1 MARNKDKK
9 GQPLAPAAT
18 QKYVQLSEVR
28 DDTVVL
34 RDGSLRQIIK
44 VTPVPTE
51 LRSTQEQE
59 AVVHQF
65 RSFLNA
71 LRFPIQIVI
80 QGRRVDLSK
89 YMQKLQ
95 NVAVEEANEL
105 LKVQLVDY
113 LDFIE
118 RLSNEVNIMDRTFY
132 VIVPHSKAVSD
143 ATTKKSFLDKILG
156 GKKTKETVYTTE
168 EFKELHTQLMEKT
181 QIVSGRLESMGIR
194 SQTLQ
199 TQELI
204 ELFYNVY
211 NPEEATAQRIQD
223 TGEITSAVVKHKT
236 ETGLPPEIETIL
248 NAAKNNPLPTQA
260 PPQAQGKPVATP
272 VPSSPPSSPVPA
284 APTPPAPAEAGV
296 AEAVSTPAIAKRSL
310 GEILGRLGGA
320 RTEKTAEE
328 LEMEVFKKGLT
339 DVLDVISPA
348 GMAINPNY
356 LEIGNFYART
366 LFVFTYPRYLTSG
379 WLSPIYNLDATID
392 VSMFVYPMETNIVL
406 NQLRRKTTQLQSS
419 LQVEQEKGLIRNPEL
434 ETAVGD
440 IEELRD
446 TLQKGETRLFQY
458 SLYFTIYAKTLDDL
472 QKLTKQIESTLG
484 GMLVYTKQALLQMEQ
499 GFNTTLPMFSDEL
512 EIVRNLDTDSL
523 STVFPFSSQDIS
535 HHDGVLYGINL
546 HNSSLVLFDRFKME
560 NANQVVFAKSG
571 AGKSYAVKLE
581 ALRSLMLG
589 TEAIIIDPEN
599 EYKSLS
605 QTIGGSYIELSLNS
619 NQKINPFDLPRFSD
633 DAQDTGEDLLRTTI
647 ASLHGLISL
656 MAGGL
661 SPEEDAILDK
671 ALYETYALKDI
682 TVDPKTQN
690 NPPPLLADLV
700 NVLANMNGAENLINR
715 LLKYSEGSF
724 SSLFNAPTNIDLTNR
739 LTVFSIRNMED
750 ELRPLAMYLVL
761 NYIWGRVKSQLKRRL
776 LLIDEAWWMM
786 RFEDTAK
793 FLNAMTKRARKYYLG
808 VTIISQDVE
817 DFVENSYG
825 KAVVSNSSTQLLLG
839 QAPSAVDK
847 LASVFKLTEG
857 EKQFLLTADVGQGLL
872 VAGIDR
878 AAIQIIASYTE
889 DQFITTNP
897 EQLLMMFGQEVSNG

>member
-1 MARNKDKK
+1 MSKDKK
-9 GQPLAPAAT
+9 AAQAAAAT
-18 QKYVQLSEVR
+18 QQYVQISEIR
-28 DDTVVL
+28 DDVVVL
-34 RDGSLRQIIK
+34 HDGSLRQIIK
-44 VTPVPTE
+44 VTPIPTE
-51 LRSTQEQE
+51 LRSQKEQE
-59 AVVHQF
+59 AVVFQF

-71 LRFPIQIVI
+71 LRFPVQIVI

-89 YMQKLQ
+89 YVQKLES
-95 NVAVEEANEL
+95 VAAEEANEL
-105 LKVQLVDY
+105 LRIQLVDY
-113 LDFIE
+113 IDFIE

-132 VIVPHSKAVSD
+132 VVVPHSKVVSD
-143 ATTKKSFLDKILG
+143 ATTKKNFLDKIMG
-156 GKKTKETVYTTE
+156 GKKTKETVFTTE
-168 EFKELHTQLMEKT
+168 EFQELRTQLIEKS
-181 QIVSGRLESMGIR
+181 QVVAGRLESMGIR
-194 SQTLQ
+194 STALN

-211 NPEEATAQRIQD
+211 NPEEAASERVGD
-223 TGEITSAVVKHKT
+223 TSQITSAVIKHKT
-236 ETGLPPEIETIL
+236 ETGLPATVEEIL
-248 NAAKNNPLPTQA
+248 NAAKSGQ
-260 PPQAQGKPVATP
+260 
-272 VPSSPPSSPVPA
+272 A
-284 APTPPAPAEAGV
+284 APTSETPATPPAATPSPEGAPGAAAPAP
-296 AEAVSTPAIAKRSL
+296 TPAAAPVAP
-310 GEILGRLGGA
+310 EISAATPTVAPKKNLSEIMARLGGKG
-320 RTEKTAEE
+320 EKTAEE
-328 LEMEVFKKGLT
+328 IEMDVFKKGLA

-348 GMAINPNY
+348 GMAINANY
-356 LEIGNFYART
+356 VELGSFFART

-392 VSMFVYPMETNIVL
+392 ISMFIYPMETNIVL

-419 LQVEQEKGLIRNPEL
+419 LQVEQEKGLVRNPEL
-434 ETAVGD
+434 ETAIGD

-458 SLYFTIYAKTLDDL
+458 SLYFTIYAKTQEDL
-472 QKLTKQIESTLG
+472 QRLTKQIETTLG

-499 GFNTTLPMFSDEL
+499 GFNTTLPMASDEL
-512 EIVRNLDTDSL
+512 DIVRNLDTDSL
-523 STVFPFSSQDIS
+523 ATVFPFSSQDIS

-546 HNSSLVLFDRFKME
+546 HNSSLVLFDRFKIE

-581 ALRSLMLG
+581 ALRSLMIG
-589 TEAIIIDPEN
+589 TEVIIIDPEN
-599 EYKSLS
+599 EYRSLS

-619 NQKINPFDLPRFSD
+619 AQKINPFDLPRFSTD
-633 DAQDTGEDLLRTTI
+633 GGDTGEDLLRTTI

-661 SPEEDAILDK
+661 NPEEDAILDK

-682 TVDPKTQN
+682 SVDPATQG
-690 NPPPLLADLV
+690 NPPPLLIDLI
-700 NVLANMNGAENLINR
+700 NVLSNMNGGENLINR

-724 SSLFNAPTNIDLTNR
+724 SNLFNAPTNIDLTNR

-776 LLIDEAWWMM
+776 LVIDEAWWMM
-786 RFEDTAK
+786 RFDDTAK

-808 VTIISQDVE
+808 VSVISQDVE

-825 KAVVSNSSTQLLLG
+825 KAIVSNSSTQLLLG
-839 QAPSAVDK
+839 QSPAAVDK
-847 LASVFKLTEG
+847 LASVFKLTDG
-857 EKQFLLTADVGQGLL
+857 EKQFLVTADVGQGLL

-897 EQLLMMFGQEVSNG
+897 EQLLMMFGQEVTNNG

>member
-1 MARNKDKK
+1 MAKTDKN
-9 GQPLAPAAT
+9 AAAAAAAT
-18 QKYVQLSEVR
+18 QKYVQISEIR
-28 DDTVVL
+28 DDVVVL
-34 RDGSLRQIIK
+34 HDGSLRQVVK
-44 VTPVPTE
+44 VTPIPTE
-51 LRSTQEQE
+51 LRSQKEQE
-59 AVVHQF
+59 AVIYQF

-71 LRFPIQIVI
+71 LRFPVQIVI

-89 YMQKLQ
+89 YVQKLEG
-95 NVAVEEANEL
+95 VAAEEANEL
-105 LKVQLVDY
+105 LRIQLVDY
-113 LDFIE
+113 IDFIE

-132 VIVPHSKAVSD
+132 IVVPHSKIVSD
-143 ATTKKSFLDKILG
+143 ATTKKSFIDKILG
-156 GKKTKETVYTTE
+156 GKKTKETVFTTE
-168 EFKELHTQLMEKT
+168 EFQELRNQLAEKS
-181 QIVSGRLESMGIR
+181 QVVAGRLESMGIR
-194 SQTLQ
+194 SSTLN

-211 NPEEATAQRIQD
+211 NPEEATSERVGD
-223 TGEITSAVVKHKT
+223 TSEITSAVIKHKT
-236 ETGLPPEIETIL
+236 ETGLPASVEEIL
-248 NAAKNNPLPTQA
+248 NSVRTGQAAPPTPEVAPSPAPTQ
-260 PPQAQGKPVATP
+260 
-272 VPSSPPSSPVPA
+272 
-284 APTPPAPAEAGV
+284 PPAPAAQP
-296 AEAVSTPAIAKRSL
+296 ATTPAPTAETVTAPTVAPKKTL
-310 GEILGRLGGA
+310 GEIMSRLGGK
-320 RTEKTAEE
+320 TEKTAEQI
-328 LEMEVFKKGLT
+328 EMDVFKKGLA

-348 GMAINPNY
+348 GMAINANY
-356 LEIGNFYART
+356 VEIGSFYART

-379 WLSPIYNLDATID
+379 WLSPLYNLDATID
-392 VSMFVYPMETNIVL
+392 ISMFIYPMETNIVL

-434 ETAVGD
+434 ETAIGD

-458 SLYFTIYAKTLDDL
+458 SLYFTIYAKTQEDL
-472 QKLTKQIESTLG
+472 QKLTKQIETTLG

-499 GFNTTLPMFSDEL
+499 GFNTTLPMALDEL

-523 STVFPFSSQDIS
+523 ATVFPFSSQDIS

-546 HNSSLVLFDRFKME
+546 HNSSLVLFDRFKIE

-581 ALRSLMLG
+581 ALRSLMIG
-589 TEAIIIDPEN
+589 TEVIIIDPEN

-619 NQKINPFDLPRFSD
+619 AQKINPFDLPHFSTD
-633 DAQDTGEDLLRTTI
+633 SEDTGEDLLRTTI

-682 TVDPKTQN
+682 SVDPATQN
-690 NPPPLLADLV
+690 NPPPLLIDLI
-700 NVLANMNGAENLINR
+700 NVLSNMNGGENLINR

-724 SSLFNAPTNIDLTNR
+724 SNLFNAPTNIDLTNR

-776 LLIDEAWWMM
+776 LVIDEAWWMM
-786 RFEDTAK
+786 RFDDTAK

-808 VTIISQDVE
+808 VSVISQDVE

-825 KAVVSNSSTQLLLG
+825 KAIVSNSSTQLLLG
-839 QAPSAVDK
+839 QSPAAVDK
-847 LASVFKLTEG
+847 LASVFKLTDG

-897 EQLLMMFGQEVSNG
+897 EQLLMMFGQEVTNNG

>member
-1 MARNKDKK
+1 MKGKNKKTT
-9 GQPLAPAAT
+9 QAAAAT
-18 QKYVQLSEVR
+18 QQYVQVSEIR
-28 DDTVVL
+28 DDIVVL
-34 RDGSLRQIIK
+34 GDGSLRQVIK
-44 VTPVPTE
+44 VTPIPTE
-51 LRSTQEQE
+51 LRSQKEQD
-59 AVVHQF
+59 AVVFQF

-71 LRFPIQIVI
+71 LKFPIQVVI

-89 YMQKLQ
+89 YLQKLT
-95 NVAVEEANEL
+95 NISAEETNEL
-105 LKVQLVDY
+105 LKIQLADY
-113 LDFIE
+113 VDFIE

-132 VIVPHSKAVSD
+132 VTVPHSKVVSD
-143 ATTKKSFLDKILG
+143 ATTKKSFLDKIMG
-156 GKKTKETVYTTE
+156 GKKTKETVITTE
-168 EFKELHTQLMEKT
+168 EFQELRSQLAEKT

-194 SQTLQ
+194 SQTL
-199 TQELI
+199 TTPELI

-211 NPEEATAQRIQD
+211 NPEEASSERVSD
-223 TGEITSAVVKHKT
+223 VSHITSPVIKQKT
-236 ETGLPPEIETIL
+236 ETGLPEDVENIL
-248 NAAKNNPLPTQA
+248 SSVRANLA
-260 PPQAQGKPVATP
+260 PPTGQETVQAKPN
-272 VPSSPPSSPVPA
+272 PVPA
-284 APTPPAPAEAGV
+284 QSNEPKEETVTPTMSE
-296 AEAVSTPAIAKRSL
+296 KKSL
-310 GEILGRLGGA
+310 GEIMSRLGGKH
-320 RTEKTAEE
+320 EKTADE
-328 LEMEVFKKGLT
+328 LEAEVFKKGLT

-348 GMAINPNY
+348 GMAINANY
-356 LEIGNFYART
+356 IEIGNFFART
-366 LFVFTYPRYLTSG
+366 LFVFTYPRYLTTG
-379 WLSPIYNLDATID
+379 WLSPVFNLDAAID
-392 VSMFVYPMETNIVL
+392 ISMFIYPMESNIVL

-419 LQVEQEKGLIRNPEL
+419 LQVEQEKGLVRNPEL

-458 SLYFTIYAKTLDDL
+458 SLYFTIYAKSLEDL
-472 QKLTKQIESTLG
+472 QKLTKQIETTLG
-484 GMLVYTKQALLQMEQ
+484 GMLVYTKQSVLQMEQ
-499 GFNTTLPMFSDEL
+499 GFNTTLPLANDEL
-512 EIVRNLDTDSL
+512 EVVRNLDTDSL

-546 HNSSLVLFDRFKME
+546 HNSSLVLFDRFKIE

-581 ALRSLMLG
+581 TLRSLMMG

-599 EYKSLS
+599 EYKALS

-619 NQKINPFDLPRFSD
+619 SQKINPFDLPRFTTEVE
-633 DAQDTGEDLLRTTI
+633 DTPEDLLRTTI

-661 SPEEDAILDK
+661 NPEEDAILDK

-682 TVDPKTQN
+682 TVDPKSQG
-690 NPPPLLADLV
+690 NPPPLLSDLV
-700 NVLANMNGAENLINR
+700 NVLANMNGAEGLINR
-715 LLKYSEGSF
+715 LLKYTEGSF
-724 SSLFNAPTNIDLTNR
+724 SSLFNAPTNIDMTNR

-776 LLIDEAWWMM
+776 LVIDEAWWMM
-786 RFEDTAK
+786 RFDDTAK

-808 VTIISQDVE
+808 VTVISQDVE

-825 KAVVSNSSTQLLLG
+825 KAIVSNSSTQLLLG

-847 LASVFKLTEG
+847 LASVFKLTDG
-857 EKQFLLTADVGQGLL
+857 EKQFLLTTDVGQGLL

-897 EQLLMMFGQEVSNG
+897 EQLLMMFGQEVNNDA

>member
-1 MARNKDKK
+1 MAKNDKK
-9 GQPLAPAAT
+9 AAETAAT
-18 QKYVQLSEVR
+18 QKYVQISEIR
-28 DDTVVL
+28 DDVVVL
-34 RDGSLRQIIK
+34 HDGSLRQVVK
-44 VTPVPTE
+44 VTPIPTD
-51 LRSTQEQE
+51 LRSQKEQE
-59 AVVHQF
+59 AVIYQF

-71 LRFPIQIVI
+71 LRFPVQIVI

-89 YMQKLQ
+89 YVQKLEG
-95 NVAVEEANEL
+95 VAAEEPNEL
-105 LKVQLVDY
+105 LRIQLVDY
-113 LDFIE
+113 IDFIE

-132 VIVPHSKAVSD
+132 VVVPHSKIVSD
-143 ATTKKSFLDKILG
+143 ATTKKSIIDKLLG
-156 GKKTKETVYTTE
+156 GKKTKETVFTTE
-168 EFKELHTQLMEKT
+168 EFQELRNQLAEKS
-181 QIVSGRLESMGIR
+181 QVVSGRLESMGIR
-194 SQTLQ
+194 SSLLN

-211 NPEEATAQRIQD
+211 NPEEATSERVGD
-223 TGEITSAVVKHKT
+223 TSEITSAVIKHKT
-236 ETGLPPEIETIL
+236 ETGLPASVEEIL
-248 NAAKNNPLPTQA
+248 NSVRTGQAA
-260 PPQAQGKPVATP
+260 PPAPEVATP
-272 VPSSPPSSPVPA
+272 PSPAQPAQAPA
-284 APTPPAPAEAGV
+284 APA
-296 AEAVSTPAIAKRSL
+296 TPATAPETVTAPTVAPKKSL
-310 GEILGRLGGA
+310 GEIMSRLGGKN
-320 RTEKTAEE
+320 EKTAEQI
-328 LEMEVFKKGLT
+328 EMDVFKKGLA
-339 DVLDVISPA
+339 DVLDVIAPA
-348 GMAINPNY
+348 GMAINANY
-356 LEIGNFYART
+356 VEIGSFYART

-379 WLSPIYNLDATID
+379 WLSPLYNLDATID
-392 VSMFVYPMETNIVL
+392 ISMFIYPMETNIVL

-434 ETAVGD
+434 ETAIGD

-458 SLYFTIYAKTLDDL
+458 SLYFTIYAKSQEDL
-472 QKLTKQIESTLG
+472 QKLTKQIETTLG

-499 GFNTTLPMFSDEL
+499 GFNTTLPMALDEL

-523 STVFPFSSQDIS
+523 ATVFPFSSQDIS

-546 HNSSLVLFDRFKME
+546 HNSSLVLFDRFKIE

-581 ALRSLMLG
+581 ALRSLMIG
-589 TEAIIIDPEN
+589 TEVIIIDPEN

-619 NQKINPFDLPRFSD
+619 AQKINPFDLPHFSTD
-633 DAQDTGEDLLRTTI
+633 TEDTGEDLLRTTI

-682 TVDPKTQN
+682 SVDPATQN
-690 NPPPLLADLV
+690 NPPPLLIDLI
-700 NVLANMNGAENLINR
+700 NVLSNMNGGENLINR

-724 SSLFNAPTNIDLTNR
+724 SNLFNAPTNIDLTNR

-776 LLIDEAWWMM
+776 LVIDEAWWMM
-786 RFEDTAK
+786 RFDDTAK

-808 VTIISQDVE
+808 VSVISQDVE

-825 KAVVSNSSTQLLLG
+825 KAIVSNSSTQLLLG
-839 QAPSAVDK
+839 QSPAAVDK
-847 LASVFKLTEG
+847 LASVFKLTDG

-897 EQLLMMFGQEVSNG
+897 EQLLMMFGQEVTNNG

>member
-1 MARNKDKK
+1 MSKKNKDKAV
-9 GQPLAPAAT
+9 APAAT
-18 QKYVQLSEVR
+18 QKYVQISEIR

-34 RDGSLRQIIK
+34 RDGSLRQVIK
-44 VTPVPTE
+44 VTPVSVE
-51 LRSTQEQE
+51 LRSQQEQE
-59 AVVHQF
+59 GVVHQF

-71 LRFPIQIVI
+71 LRFPIQVII

-89 YMQKLQ
+89 YIQKLQ
-95 NVAVEEANEL
+95 GVVAEEPNEL

-113 LDFIE
+113 LDFID
-118 RLSNEVNIMDRTFY
+118 RLSSEVNIMDRSFY
-132 VIVPHSKAVSD
+132 VVVPHSKTVSD
-143 ATTKKSFLDKILG
+143 TSTKKNFLDKLLG
-156 GKKTKETVYTTE
+156 GKKTKETVFPTE
-168 EFKELHTQLMEKT
+168 EFQELRNQLAEKA
-181 QIVSGRLESMGIR
+181 QIVAGRLESMGIR
-194 SQTLQ
+194 SQRLK
-199 TQELI
+199 TQELV
-204 ELFYNVY
+204 ELYYNVY
-211 NPEEATAQRIQD
+211 NPEEASTQRIED
-223 TGEITSAVVKHKT
+223 TSEITSAVIKHKT
-236 ETGLPPEIETIL
+236 ETGLPPEVESIL
-248 NAAKNNPLPTQA
+248 NAAREGLASLPTAQPDGAQA
-260 PPQAQGKPVATP
+260 PSVP
-272 VPSSPPSSPVPA
+272 VPPTNGAPAAEQAAPADTPSSLPDEA
-284 APTPPAPAEAGV
+284 ASTA
-296 AEAVSTPAIAKRSL
+296 TPAIAKKSL
-310 GEILGRLGGA
+310 GEILTRLSGG
-320 RTEKTAEE
+320 KHKQTAN
-328 LEMEVFKKGLT
+328 EMEAEIFKKGLA
-339 DVLDVISPA
+339 DILDIIAPA
-348 GMAINPNY
+348 GMAINPNHI
-356 LEIGNFYART
+356 EIGSFYART
-366 LFVFTYPRYLTSG
+366 MFVFTYPRYLSSG
-379 WLSPIYNLDATID
+379 WLSPIYNLDTTID
-392 VSMFVYPMETNIVL
+392 VSMFIYPLESSIVM

-419 LQVEQEKGLIRNPEL
+419 LQVEQEKNLVRNPEL

-458 SLYFTIYAKTLDDL
+458 SLYFTIYAKTLEDL

-499 GFNTTLPMFSDEL
+499 GFNTTLPIFSDEL

-523 STVFPFSSQDIS
+523 ATVFPFSSQDIS

-546 HNSSLVLFDRFKME
+546 HNSSLVLFDRFRME

-589 TEAIIIDPEN
+589 TEVIVVDPEN
-599 EYKSLS
+599 EYKALS

-619 NQKINPFDLPRFSD
+619 SQKINPFDLPHFTSD
-633 DAQDTGEDLLRTTI
+633 KDDTGEDLLRTTI
-647 ASLHGLISL
+647 ASLHGLVSL

-661 SPEEDAILDK
+661 SAEEDALLDK

-682 TVDPKTQN
+682 TVDPKTQG

-700 NVLANMNGAENLINR
+700 GVLANMTGAESLINR

-776 LLIDEAWWMM
+776 LIIDEAWWMM
-786 RFEDTAK
+786 RYEDTAK

-825 KAVVSNSSTQLLLG
+825 KAVVSNSATQLLLG

-847 LASVFKLTEG
+847 LAGVFKLTEG
-857 EKQFLLTADVGQGLL
+857 EKQFLLTTDVGQGLL

-889 DQFITTNP
+889 DQFITTDP
-897 EQLLMMFGQEVSNG
+897 EQLLMMFGQEAANE

>member
-1 MARNKDKK
+1 MAKK
-9 GQPLAPAAT
+9 RPEAAAAAT
-18 QKYVQLSEVR
+18 QQYVQISEIR
-28 DDTVVL
+28 DDVMIL
-34 RDGSLRQIIK
+34 HDGSLRQIIK
-44 VTPVPTE
+44 VTPIPTE
-51 LRSTQEQE
+51 LRNEKEQE
-59 AVVHQF
+59 AVIYQF

-71 LRFPIQIVI
+71 LHFPVQIVI

-89 YMQKLQ
+89 YIQKLQ
-95 NVAVEEANEL
+95 TVALEESNEL
-105 LKVQLVDY
+105 LKIQLVDY

-132 VIVPHSKAVSD
+132 VVVPHSKVVAD
-143 ATTKKSFLDKILG
+143 ATTKKSFIDKILG
-156 GKKTKETVYTTE
+156 GKKTKETVFTTE
-168 EFKELHTQLMEKT
+168 EFQELRAQLTEKT

-194 SQTLQ
+194 SKALT
-199 TQELI
+199 TEELI

-211 NPEEATAQRIQD
+211 NPEEATSERVTDLGQI
-223 TGEITSAVVKHKT
+223 TGAVIKHKT
-236 ETGLPPEIETIL
+236 ETGLPAEVESIL
-248 NAAKNNPLPTQA
+248 TAARANPVPTV
-260 PPQAQGKPVATP
+260 PPPPTAPVATP
-272 VPSSPPSSPVPA
+272 APATSAPTGEVPA
-284 APTPPAPAEAGV
+284 VAEQPAELAT
-296 AEAVSTPAIAKRSL
+296 ATPTLAPKKTL
-310 GEILGRLGGA
+310 GEILGRLGGIKKE
-320 RTEKTAEE
+320 EKSAEE
-328 LEMEVFKKGLT
+328 LELDIFKKGLA

-348 GMAINPNY
+348 AMAINANY

-366 LFVFTYPRYLTSG
+366 LFVFTYPRYLSSG
-379 WLSPIYNLDATID
+379 WLSPIYNLDTTID
-392 VSMFVYPMETNIVL
+392 ISMFIYPMETNLVL

-446 TLQKGETRLFQY
+446 TLQKGETRLFQF
-458 SLYFTIYAKTLDDL
+458 SLYFTVYAKTLEDL

-484 GMLVYTKQALLQMEQ
+484 GMLVYSKQSLLQMEQ
-499 GFNTTLPMFSDEL
+499 GFNTTLPMALDEL

-546 HNSSLVLFDRFKME
+546 HNSSLVLFDRFKIE

-571 AGKSYAVKLE
+571 AGKSYSVKLE

-589 TEAIIIDPEN
+589 TEVIIIDPEN
-599 EYKSLS
+599 EYRSLS

-619 NQKINPFDLPRFSD
+619 SQKINPFDLPHFSSD
-633 DAQDTGEDLLRTTI
+633 TEDTGEDLLRTTI

-682 TVDPKTQN
+682 SVDPKTQN
-690 NPPPLLADLV
+690 NPPPLLMDLI
-700 NVLANMNGAENLINR
+700 NVLSNMNGGENLINR

-724 SSLFNAPTNIDLTNR
+724 SNLFNSPTNIDLTNR

-776 LLIDEAWWMM
+776 LIIDEAWWMM
-786 RFEDTAK
+786 RYEDTAK

-808 VTIISQDVE
+808 VTVISQDVE

-825 KAVVSNSSTQLLLG
+825 KAIVSNSGTQLLLG

-847 LASVFKLTEG
+847 LASVFKLTDG

-897 EQLLMMFGQEVSNG
+897 EQLLMMFGQEVSTDA

>member
-1 MARNKDKK
+1 MAKK
-9 GQPLAPAAT
+9 NPKLAPAST
-18 QKYVQLSEVR
+18 QKYVQISEIR
-28 DDTVVL
+28 DDVVVL
-34 RDGSLRQIIK
+34 QDGSMRQILK
-44 VTPVPTE
+44 VTPIPTE
-51 LRSTQEQE
+51 LRSEKEQE
-59 AVVHQF
+59 AVVYQF

-71 LRFPIQIVI
+71 LKFPIQIVI

-89 YMQKLQ
+89 YLQKLEGI
-95 NVAVEEANEL
+95 ALEEQNEL
-105 LKVQLVDY
+105 LKIQLADY
-113 LDFIE
+113 IDFID

-132 VIVPHSKAVSD
+132 VIVSHSKVVSD
-143 ATTKKSFLDKILG
+143 NTSKRGILDKLLG
-156 GKKTKETVYTTE
+156 GKKTKETVITTTE
-168 EFKELHTQLMEKT
+168 FAELKVQLTEKS
-181 QIVSGRLESMGIR
+181 QVVSGRLESMGVR
-194 SQTLQ
+194 SALLE

-211 NPEEATAQRIQD
+211 NPEEAATDRVGETSQLTSGVIKQKTA
-223 TGEITSAVVKHKT
+223 
-236 ETGLPPEIETIL
+236 TGLPTGVESLL
-248 NAAKNNPLPTQA
+248 NTVKTNPVPTVGAPADASATPSQPNQPAGEPLPT
-260 PPQAQGKPVATP
+260 PATP
-272 VPSSPPSSPVPA
+272 AAA
-284 APTPPAPAEAGV
+284 APAPTLAPKKSFSEIV
-296 AEAVSTPAIAKRSL
+296 A
-310 GEILGRLGGA
+310 RLGHKE
-320 RTEKTAEE
+320 EKTAEE
-328 LEMEVFKKGLT
+328 LETEIFKKGLA
-339 DVLDVISPA
+339 DILDIISPA
-348 GMAINPNY
+348 AMAINPNDIE
-356 LEIGNFYART
+356 LGNFFART
-366 LFVFTYPRYLTSG
+366 LFVFTYPRYLSSG
-379 WLSPIYNLDATID
+379 WLSPIYNLDATVDI
-392 VSMFVYPMETNIVL
+392 SMFIYPMESNIIL
-406 NQLRRKTTQLQSS
+406 GQLRRKTTQLQSS
-419 LQVEQEKGLIRNPEL
+419 LQVEQEKGLVRNPEL
-434 ETAVGD
+434 ETAIGD

-458 SLYFTIYAKTLDDL
+458 SLYFTIYAKSREDL
-472 QKLTKQIESTLG
+472 QKLTKQVETTLG

-499 GFNTTLPMFSDEL
+499 GFNTTLPIATDEL
-512 EIVRNLDTDSL
+512 DIVRNLDTDSL

-546 HNSSLVLFDRFKME
+546 HNSSLVLFDRFKIE

-571 AGKSYAVKLE
+571 AGKSYAIKLE

-589 TEAIIIDPEN
+589 TEVIIIDPEN

-619 NQKINPFDLPRFSD
+619 AQKINPFDLPKFSTD
-633 DAQDTGEDLLRTTI
+633 VDDTGEDLLRSTI

-661 SPEEDAILDK
+661 NPEEDAILDK

-682 TVDPKTQN
+682 TVDPKTQG
-690 NPPPLLADLV
+690 NPPPLLSDLI
-700 NVLANMNGAENLINR
+700 NVLANMTGAEQLINR

-724 SSLFNAPTNIDLTNR
+724 SNLFNAPTNIDLANR

-761 NYIWGRVKSQLKRRL
+761 NYVWGRVKSQLKKRL
-776 LLIDEAWWMM
+776 LIIDEAWWMM

-808 VTIISQDVE
+808 VTVISQDVE
-817 DFVENSYG
+817 DFMENSYG
-825 KAVVSNSSTQLLLG
+825 KAIVSNSSTQLLLG

-847 LASVFKLTEG
+847 LASVFKLTDG

-897 EQLLMMFGQEVSNG
+897 EQLLMMFGQEVTNNGG

>member
-1 MARNKDKK
+1 MAKSKK
-9 GQPLAPAAT
+9 PEATTAAT
-18 QKYVQLSEVR
+18 QQYVQISEIR
-28 DDTVVL
+28 DDTVIL
-34 RDGSLRQIIK
+34 GDGSLRQIIK
-44 VTPVPTE
+44 VTPIPTE
-51 LRSTQEQE
+51 LRSQKEQE
-59 AVVHQF
+59 AVVYQF

-71 LRFPIQIVI
+71 LRFPVQIVI

-89 YMQKLQ
+89 YVQKLQ
-95 NVAVEEANEL
+95 TVAMEEQNEL
-105 LKVQLVDY
+105 LKIQLADY
-113 LDFIE
+113 IDFIE
-118 RLSNEVNIMDRTFY
+118 RLASEVNIMDRTFY
-132 VIVPHSKAVSD
+132 VVVPHSKVVSD
-143 ATTKKSFLDKILG
+143 ATTKKSFIDKLLG
-156 GKKTKETVYTTE
+156 GKKTKETVFTTE
-168 EFKELHTQLMEKT
+168 EFQELRAQLVEKT
-181 QIVSGRLESMGIR
+181 QIVSGRLESMGVR
-194 SQTLQ
+194 SQSLN

-211 NPEEATAQRIQD
+211 NPEEASSQQVQD
-223 TGEITSAVVKHKT
+223 LGQITSAVIKHKT
-236 ETGLPPEIETIL
+236 ETGLPEEVESIL
-248 NAAKNNPLPTQA
+248 NAARANPVPTPPPLAGTAA
-260 PPQAQGKPVATP
+260 PATGTP
-272 VPSSPPSSPVPA
+272 STPPSAPSPSSPAEVATATPTL
-284 APTPPAPAEAGV
+284 AP
-296 AEAVSTPAIAKRSL
+296 KKSL
-310 GEILGRLGGA
+310 TEILTRLGGGK
-320 RTEKTAEE
+320 EQKTADQI
-328 LEMEVFKKGLT
+328 EMEVFKKGLA
-339 DVLDVISPA
+339 DVLDVIAPA
-348 GMAINPNY
+348 GLAINANY
-356 LEIGNFYART
+356 IEIGSFYART
-366 LFVFTYPRYLTSG
+366 LFVFTYPRYLSSG
-379 WLSPIYNLDATID
+379 WLSPVYNLDATID
-392 VSMFVYPMETNIVL
+392 ISMFIYPMETNIVL

-419 LQVEQEKGLIRNPEL
+419 LQVEQEKGLVRNPEL

-458 SLYFTIYAKTLDDL
+458 SLYFTIYAKSLDDL
-472 QKLTKQIESTLG
+472 QKLTKQIETTLG
-484 GMLVYTKQALLQMEQ
+484 GMLVYTKQSLLQMEQ
-499 GFNTTLPMFSDEL
+499 GFNTTLPIALDEL
-512 EIVRNLDTDSL
+512 SIVRNLDTDSL
-523 STVFPFSSQDIS
+523 STIFPFSSQDIS

-546 HNSSLVLFDRFKME
+546 HNSSLVLFDRFKIE

-581 ALRSLMLG
+581 ALRSLMTG
-589 TEAIIIDPEN
+589 TEVIIIDPEN

-619 NQKINPFDLPRFSD
+619 AQKINPFDLPHFSSD
-633 DAQDTGEDLLRTTI
+633 TEDTGEDLLRTTI

-661 SPEEDAILDK
+661 NAEEDAVLDK

-682 TVDPKTQN
+682 SVDPKTQN
-690 NPPPLLADLV
+690 NPPPLLIDLI
-700 NVLANMNGAENLINR
+700 NVLSNMNGAENLINR

-724 SSLFNAPTNIDLTNR
+724 ANLFNAPTNIDLTNR

-761 NYIWGRVKSQLKRRL
+761 NYIWGRVKSQLKKRL
-776 LLIDEAWWMM
+776 LVIDEAWWMM

-808 VTIISQDVE
+808 VTVISQDVE

-825 KAVVSNSSTQLLLG
+825 KAIVSNASTQLLLG

-847 LASVFKLTEG
+847 LASVFKLTDG

-897 EQLLMMFGQEVSNG
+897 EQLLMMFGQEVTNNG

>member
-1 MARNKDKK
+1 MSKANK
-9 GQPLAPAAT
+9 AAEAAAAT
-18 QKYVQLSEVR
+18 QKYVQVSEIR
-28 DDTVVL
+28 DDVVIL
-34 RDGSLRQIIK
+34 HDGSLRQVVK
-44 VTPVPTE
+44 VTPIPTD
-51 LRSTQEQE
+51 LRSQKEQE
-59 AVVHQF
+59 AVIYQF

-71 LRFPIQIVI
+71 LRFPVQIVI

-89 YMQKLQ
+89 YVQKLET
-95 NVAVEEANEL
+95 VAADEANEL
-105 LKVQLVDY
+105 LRIQLVDY
-113 LDFIE
+113 IDFIE

-132 VIVPHSKAVSD
+132 IVVPHSKVVADV
-143 ATTKKSFLDKILG
+143 TTKKNFIDKFLG
-156 GKKTKETVYTTE
+156 GKKVKETVFTTE
-168 EFKELHTQLMEKT
+168 EFAELRSQLLEKS
-181 QIVSGRLESMGIR
+181 QVVAGRLEAMGIR
-194 SQTLQ
+194 SSLLN

-211 NPEEATAQRIQD
+211 NPEEATSERVRDSEQ
-223 TGEITSAVVKHKT
+223 ITSAVIKHKT
-236 ETGLPPEIETIL
+236 ETGLPATVEEIL
-248 NAAKNNPLPTQA
+248 NSVKSGQIAPAPETPATQPAAVPTQPGSEGA
-260 PPQAQGKPVATP
+260 PQTE
-272 VPSSPPSSPVPA
+272 VPPPADNPPAA
-284 APTPPAPAEAGV
+284 APTPTVAPR
-296 AEAVSTPAIAKRSL
+296 KSL
-310 GEILGRLGGA
+310 SEIMSRLGGKG
-320 RTEKTAEE
+320 EKTAEE
-328 LEMEVFKKGLT
+328 IEMDVFKKGLT
-339 DVLDVISPA
+339 DILDVISPA
-348 GMAINPNY
+348 GMAINANY
-356 LEIGNFYART
+356 VEIGSFYART

-379 WLSPIYNLDATID
+379 WLSPVYNLDATID
-392 VSMFVYPMETNIVL
+392 ISMFIYPMETNIVL

-419 LQVEQEKGLIRNPEL
+419 LQVEQEKGLVRNPEL
-434 ETAVGD
+434 ETAIGD

-446 TLQKGETRLFQY
+446 TLQKGETRLFQF
-458 SLYFTIYAKTLDDL
+458 SLYFTIYAKSQEDL
-472 QKLTKQIESTLG
+472 QKLTKQIETTLG

-499 GFNTTLPMFSDEL
+499 GFNTTLPMALDEL

-523 STVFPFSSQDIS
+523 STIFPFSSQDIS

-546 HNSSLVLFDRFKME
+546 HNSSLVLFDRFKIE

-589 TEAIIIDPEN
+589 TEVIIIDPEN
-599 EYKSLS
+599 EYRSLS

-619 NQKINPFDLPRFSD
+619 AQKINPFDLPHFSTD
-633 DAQDTGEDLLRTTI
+633 SEDTGEDLLRTTI

-661 SPEEDAILDK
+661 NPEEDAILDK

-682 TVDPKTQN
+682 SVDPATQN
-690 NPPPLLADLV
+690 NPPPLLMDLI
-700 NVLANMNGAENLINR
+700 NVLSNMNGGEGLINR

-724 SSLFNAPTNIDLTNR
+724 SNLFNAPTNIDLTNR

-761 NYIWGRVKSQLKRRL
+761 NYIWGRVKSQLKKRL
-776 LLIDEAWWMM
+776 LVIDEAWWMM
-786 RFEDTAK
+786 RFDDTAK

-808 VTIISQDVE
+808 VSVISQDVE

-825 KAVVSNSSTQLLLG
+825 KAIVSNSSTQLLLG
-839 QAPSAVDK
+839 QSPAAVDK
-847 LASVFKLTEG
+847 LASVFKLTDG

-897 EQLLMMFGQEVSNG
+897 EQLLMMFGQEVTNNG

>member
-1 MARNKDKK
+1 MARTNKNE
-9 GQPLAPAAT
+9 AAAAAAT
-18 QKYVQLSEVR
+18 QKYVQISEIR
-28 DDTVVL
+28 DNVVVL
-34 RDGSLRQIIK
+34 RDGSLRQVVK
-44 VTPVPTE
+44 VTPIPTE
-51 LRSTQEQE
+51 LRSQKEQE
-59 AVVHQF
+59 AVVFQF

-71 LRFPIQIVI
+71 LRFPVQIVI

-89 YMQKLQ
+89 YVQKLEG
-95 NVAVEEANEL
+95 VAAEEANEL
-105 LKVQLVDY
+105 LRIQLVDY
-113 LDFIE
+113 IDFIE

-132 VIVPHSKAVSD
+132 VVVPHSKVISD
-143 ATTKKSFLDKILG
+143 ATTKKSIIDKLLG
-156 GKKTKETVYTTE
+156 GKKTKETVFTAE
-168 EFKELHTQLMEKT
+168 EFQELRNQLTEKS
-181 QIVSGRLESMGIR
+181 QVVSGRLESMGIR
-194 SQTLQ
+194 SSVLN

-211 NPEEATAQRIQD
+211 NPEEATSERVGD
-223 TGEITSAVVKHKT
+223 TSEITSAVIKHKT
-236 ETGLPPEIETIL
+236 ETGLPASVEEIL
-248 NAAKNNPLPTQA
+248 NSVRTSQ
-260 PPQAQGKPVATP
+260 
-272 VPSSPPSSPVPA
+272 A
-284 APTPPAPAEAGV
+284 APTPDAAPATPADPNTPAAPAPASAPT
-296 AEAVSTPAIAKRSL
+296 AATPTPATEVVTATVAPKKNLS
-310 GEILGRLGGA
+310 EIMSRLGGKS
-320 RTEKTAEE
+320 EKTAEE
-328 LEMEVFKKGLT
+328 VEMDVFKKGLA
-339 DVLDVISPA
+339 DVLDVIAPG
-348 GMAINPNY
+348 GMAINANY
-356 LEIGNFYART
+356 VEIGSFFART

-379 WLSPIYNLDATID
+379 WLSPLYNLDATID
-392 VSMFVYPMETNIVL
+392 ISMFIYPMETNIVL

-434 ETAVGD
+434 ETAIGD

-458 SLYFTIYAKTLDDL
+458 SLYFTIYAKTQEDL
-472 QKLTKQIESTLG
+472 QKLTKQIETTLG

-499 GFNTTLPMFSDEL
+499 GFNTTLPMALDEL

-523 STVFPFSSQDIS
+523 ATVFPFSSQDIS

-546 HNSSLVLFDRFKME
+546 HNSSLVLFDRFKIE

-581 ALRSLMLG
+581 ALRSLMIG
-589 TEAIIIDPEN
+589 TEVIIIDPEN

-619 NQKINPFDLPRFSD
+619 AQKINPFDLPHFSTD
-633 DAQDTGEDLLRTTI
+633 SEDTGEDLLRTTI

-682 TVDPKTQN
+682 SVDPATQN
-690 NPPPLLADLV
+690 NPPPLLIDLI
-700 NVLANMNGAENLINR
+700 NVLSNMNGSENLINR

-724 SSLFNAPTNIDLTNR
+724 SNLFNAPTNIDLTNR

-776 LLIDEAWWMM
+776 LVIDEAWWMM
-786 RFEDTAK
+786 RFDDTAK

-808 VTIISQDVE
+808 VSVISQDVE

-825 KAVVSNSSTQLLLG
+825 KAIVSNSSTQLLLG
-839 QAPSAVDK
+839 QSPAAVDK
-847 LASVFKLTEG
+847 LASVFKLTDG

-897 EQLLMMFGQEVSNG
+897 EQLLQMFGQEVTNNG